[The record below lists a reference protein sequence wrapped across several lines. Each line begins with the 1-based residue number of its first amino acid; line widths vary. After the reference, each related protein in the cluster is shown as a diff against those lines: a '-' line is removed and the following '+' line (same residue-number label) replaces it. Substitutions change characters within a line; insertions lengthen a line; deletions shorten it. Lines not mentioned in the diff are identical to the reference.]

1 MKNFILLCALFS
13 ASATAAPRPRLI
25 EPRQVIQAP
34 DFVQAAAAAGDALV
48 SISGIAIPGNN
59 SQLIEQANLYVRDAD
74 GVYQSQGVLF
84 SEIADDQIHAV
95 AMSPTVIALGMQSGL
110 HVFRR
115 NSTGAFVEVIVDS
128 PRPAAIHVAVGA
140 DDTVLASES
149 RCNWSVTV
157 LGRSA
162 NGHWTPRATLPGR
175 TRSCDQYRYGLDS
188 EFAIDG
194 NRAVVWN
201 GDPIYDTTATEARVF
216 DRVGGTWT
224 QTATITEPP
233 GSELYSFQFGPSLAV
248 ANDDIYITGS
258 THGTHH
264 FHWNGSTW
272 TDVEQLRDYDGWRGF
287 YIHSVTVSGLWLAQ
301 ISASEARGELDV
313 AHVFYK
319 SASGWRQNAVLA
331 VASLDGGFG
340 DISIVG
346 QRAIAFGPA
355 VYVYDLPAGN
365 PPSLPTFQD
374 NFESGASASWT
385 PIAGSQFSVVAAG
398 GGHVYRQNSTASDA
412 GAIESRD
419 LVDQS
424 ITTDVTPRVF
434 QGPDRWVGL
443 VTRYTDESNYYYVT
457 LRDRD
462 RVVLKKMVNGVFTEL
477 GRAPVLVN
485 VNQPYRLQLESS
497 GSLHTVY
504 VDGVRVVSAYDSTLT
519 HGHAGL
525 RMNHA
530 RADYDNVVI
539 APGARRALF
548 QSHFDASFEI
558 DPIERLSGAWSVS
571 NNVGSFELAQN
582 AISTTARAIV
592 GDVTDDQVLQTK
604 LRIRA
609 FGTGNAWAGLM
620 ARFVDTKNYYY
631 VSVRANGQISL
642 RKLVGGAVTV
652 LGSVPFVASSQP
664 MYLRLEVIGTK
675 LRVYVNDVLL
685 LERSDATFSHGSSG
699 FITCEAAASYD
710 DYIAYQP

>member
-1 MKNFILLCALFS
+1 MKNFILLCAVIS
-13 ASATAAPRPRLI
+13 TCATAAPRPRLI

-34 DFVQAAAAAGDALV
+34 DYVQASAAAGDALV
-48 SISGIAIPGNN
+48 AISLSNIPGNN
-59 SQLIEQANLYVRDAD
+59 SQYFLQTNLYVRDAG
-74 GVYQSQGVLF
+74 GVYQSQGLLF
-84 SEIADDQIHAV
+84 SETADDPIRSV

-110 HVFRR
+110 HVFSR
-115 NSTGAFVEVIVDS
+115 NSTGAFVEEVIDS
-128 PRPAAIHVAVGA
+128 PRPAALHVAVGA
-140 DDTVLASES
+140 DGTVLASES

-162 NGHWTPRATLPGR
+162 TGHWTARATLPGR
-175 TRSCDQYRYGLDS
+175 TRPCDQYRIGLTGQ
-188 EFAIDG
+188 FAIDG

-216 DRVGGTWT
+216 DRTGGTWT

-233 GSELYSFQFGPSLAV
+233 GSELYSWQFGPSLAV
-248 ANDDIYITGS
+248 TNDDIYITGS

-272 TDVEQLRDYDGWRGF
+272 ADVEQLRDYDGWRGF

-331 VASLDGGFG
+331 VASNEAFN

-346 QRAIAFGPA
+346 QRAIAGGRA
-355 VYVYDLPAGN
+355 LYVYDLPAGD

-374 NFESGASASWT
+374 DFESGASASWT

-398 GGHVYRQNSTASDA
+398 GTHVYRQNSTVSDA

-424 ITTDVTPRVF
+424 ITTDVTPRGF

-443 VTRYTDESNYYYVT
+443 VTRYTNEANYYYVT

-462 RVVLKKMVNGVFTEL
+462 KVVLKKMVNGVFTEL
-477 GRAPVLVN
+477 GRVPVLVN
-485 VNQPYRLQLESS
+485 LNQPYRLQLESS

-504 VDGVRVVSAYDSTLT
+504 VDGVRVVSAYDSTLP
-519 HGHAGL
+519 HGHAGF
-525 RMNHA
+525 RMYRA

-571 NNVGSFELAQN
+571 NNSGSFELNQDST
-582 AISTTARAIV
+582 STTARAIV

-609 FGTGNAWAGLM
+609 FGPGSAWAGLM
-620 ARFVDTKNYYY
+620 ARFVDVNNYYY

-642 RKLVGGAVTV
+642 RKLVGGAITV

-664 MYLRLEVIGTK
+664 MYLRLEVVGTK

-685 LERSDATFSHGSSG
+685 LERSDATFTRGSSG
-699 FITCEAAASYD
+699 FKTYNTAASYD